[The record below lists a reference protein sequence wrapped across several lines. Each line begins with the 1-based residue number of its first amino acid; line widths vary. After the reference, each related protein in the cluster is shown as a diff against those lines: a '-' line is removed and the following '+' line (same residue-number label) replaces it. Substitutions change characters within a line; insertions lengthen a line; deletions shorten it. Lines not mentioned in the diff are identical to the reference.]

1 MFISTIENNRLSKT
15 SKNRRSQVQLT
26 ITCFHIWSGTAA
38 IQVCLICMFCGTA
51 AAALPLRF
59 AALPPCSAAL
69 PPCLVALRGTF
80 SHADHEQK
88 VVRHP
93 VQRCRSEHKVLGF
106 VFAIKSNFRG

>member
-1 MFISTIENNRLSKT
+1 MERHCRHT
-15 SKNRRSQVQLT
+15 SVFDMHVLRHCR
-26 ITCFHIWSGTAA
+26 CGTAA
-38 IQVCLICMFCGTA
+38 MFCGTA